1 METEDG
7 TKQHFDSSP
16 VVGVQCLGD
25 EEVSLLVER
34 EEEDVSLL
42 IERVR
47 ERGAWGRRLLWFS
60 K

>member
-7 TKQHFDSSP
+7 TKQHFDSSL

-34 EEEDVSLL
+34 
-42 IERVR
+42 VR
-47 ERGAWGRRLLWFS
+47 ERGAWGRRLFWFS